1 MARFF
6 VKTDPADLQNGRI
19 IITGPD
25 VNHITNVLRASKG
38 DGLVLCDGAGTDY
51 DAVIEQISRETIE
64 TAIRDTRPST
74 TEPPIEITLFQGIP
88 KADKMEYIIQ
98 RCVELGVRRIV
109 PVLTAR
115 TVVRFGS
122 ARDAAAKSAR
132 WNRIALEAAKQCD
145 RGIIPEVSDTVRL
158 DEALKL
164 AEGFDLKLFPYEE
177 EKEGSLR
184 KVLREYQAL
193 PGSGGRSEG
202 TLDRV
207 EAVDGGW
214 CGEAADSAKPADGDR
229 YGGTADRVE
238 AVDGGRCEGT
248 ADRVNS
254 LDGGRRDRIAILIG
268 PEGGF
273 DHDEAEK
280 AAGAGFVSV
289 TLGPRILRTETAGA
303 AVAAI
308 VMYELGDMG

>member
-6 VKTDPADLQNGRI
+6 VKADSADLQNGRI

-25 VNHITNVLRASKG
+25 VNHITNVLRASTG

-51 DAVIEQISRETIE
+51 DAVIERISRERIE
-64 TAIRDTRPST
+64 TVIRDTSQSA
-74 TEPPIEITLFQGIP
+74 TEPPIEVTLFQGIP

-98 RCVELGVRRIV
+98 KCVELGVRRIV

-115 TVVRFGS
+115 SVVRFGS
-122 ARDAAAKSAR
+122 AREAAAKSAR

-145 RGIIPEVSDTVRL
+145 RGIIPEVGDPVRL

-184 KVLREYQAL
+184 KVLREYRVSG
-193 PGSGGRSEG
+193 PGSR
-202 TLDRV
+202 
-207 EAVDGGW
+207 
-214 CGEAADSAKPADGDR
+214 CGETLDSAKPADGDR
-229 YGGTADRVE
+229 CGETADS
-238 AVDGGRCEGT
+238 AKPADG
-248 ADRVNS
+248 S
-254 LDGGRRDRIAILIG
+254 LRDRIAILIG

-273 DHDEAEK
+273 DRDEAEK
-280 AAGAGFVSV
+280 ASGAGFISV
-289 TLGPRILRTETAGA
+289 TLGPRILRTETAGS

>member
-115 TVVRFGS
+115 TVVRLAAPVMQLPSQPVEPHCAGGS
-122 ARDAAAKSAR
+122 KTVR
-132 WNRIALEAAKQCD
+132 Q
-145 RGIIPEVSDTVRL
+145 GIIPEVSDTVRL

-164 AEGFDLKLFPYEE
+164 AEGFDLKLLPYEE
-177 EKEGSLR
+177 EKE
-184 KVLREYQAL
+184 
-193 PGSGGRSEG
+193 
-202 TLDRV
+202 
-207 EAVDGGW
+207 
-214 CGEAADSAKPADGDR
+214 AA
-229 YGGTADRVE
+229 
-238 AVDGGRCEGT
+238 
-248 ADRVNS
+248 
-254 LDGGRRDRIAILIG
+254 
-268 PEGGF
+268 
-273 DHDEAEK
+273 
-280 AAGAGFVSV
+280 
-289 TLGPRILRTETAGA
+289 
-303 AVAAI
+303 
-308 VMYELGDMG
+308 